1 MDEIKKQTAIDIVKT
16 LRNNGFTAYL
26 VGGCVR
32 DLLLKR
38 EPRDYDI
45 ATNALPDVVQKL
57 FTKTLEVGKQ
67 FGVLIVVVNGY
78 QYQVATFRSESDY
91 RDGRHP
97 GRVEFGDPRADALRR
112 DFTIN
117 GMFYDPLEDVIIDF
131 VGGQEDLKRRIIRAI
146 GDPCERFN
154 EDYLRML
161 RAVRFA
167 AELNFQIEESTFKA
181 IQENADKI
189 ANISTE
195 RIRDEL
201 LKLFLPPHAA
211 RGLELLRESGLLRVI
226 LPEVY
231 DMIGCEQSPVFH
243 PEGDVYIHTL
253 RMLENLPPDANYILV
268 WSVLLHDVGKPRVA
282 AILPDDAKHFYQHE
296 EKGAEIAK
304 EILGRLRFTSR
315 EIEDI
320 STCVRFHMQLKD
332 AAKMRK
338 STLRKIFSRPTF
350 PIELELHRLDCVA
363 SYRKLDNYEFLKK
376 KLEEFTNSSQP
387 IVPPPLV
394 NGNDLKQIGFTE
406 GKFLGKIL
414 NEIHEKQLMDEI
426 TSREQAIEYAKKRLQ
441 ESNAVTRVK

>member
-1 MDEIKKQTAIDIVKT
+1 MDEIKKQKAIEIVKT

-57 FTKTLEVGKQ
+57 FPKTVEVGKQ
-67 FGVLIVVVNGY
+67 FGVLVVVINGY
-78 QYQVATFRSESDY
+78 QFQVATFRSESDY

-97 GRVEFGDPRADALRR
+97 GRVEFGNPIADAIRR

-117 GMFYDPLEDVIIDF
+117 GMYYDPIEDKFYDY
-131 VGGQEDLKRRIIRAI
+131 VGGQEDLKNRVIRAI
-146 GDPCERFN
+146 GNPYERFN

-167 AELNFQIEESTFKA
+167 AELDFRIDETTFKA

-189 ANISTE
+189 ANISAE

-226 LPEVY
+226 LPEIH
-231 DMIGCEQSPVFH
+231 DMIGCEQSPVYH
-243 PEGDVYIHTL
+243 PEGDVYTHTL
-253 RMLENLPPDANYILV
+253 RMLENLPADASYILV
-268 WSVLLHDVGKPRVA
+268 WAVLLHDVGKPRVA
-282 AILPDDAKHFYQHE
+282 AIMPDDEKHFYHHD
-296 EKGAEIAK
+296 KVGAEMAK
-304 EILGRLRFTSR
+304 EILGRLRFTSK

-320 STCVRFHMQLKD
+320 ATCVHFHMQLKD

-338 STLRKIFSRPTF
+338 STLRRIFSRPTF
-350 PIELELHRLDCVA
+350 PVELELHRLDCIA
-363 SYRKLDNYEFLKK
+363 SQRKLDNYEFLKK
-376 KLEEFTNSSQP
+376 KMEEFASSNQP
-387 IVPPPLV
+387 IIPQPLV
-394 NGNDLKQIGFTE
+394 KGDDLKQIGFTE
-406 GKFLGKIL
+406 GKFLGEVLK
-414 NEIHEKQLMDEI
+414 EIHEKQLMDEI
-426 TSREQAIEYAKKRLQ
+426 TTREQAIEYAKKRLQ
-441 ESNAVTRVK
+441 ESNTLAR